1 MSVLNTLLQY
11 LVIVSVVYLYSK
23 TSRSKKS
30 SAANMRGA
38 LGRLHSSGLAN
49 YYASRKRSWSTKG
62 CERIEESKERSRV
75 AGNSDS
81 GSKERPLQQQQQQ
94 QQQQQL
100 PDPPVKNQ
108 PKHPRMSSAAAP
120 LKQKAAKPDMGTKRP
135 QHQQQKQQP
144 AAINY
149 QTTSDFSESPVSED
163 MAVEHRRFLG
173 EMFKDV
179 PAIEIDRVIQSVH
192 WDVEEAATVLAQED
206 YTWQAVR
213 RRRNGPGVETA

>member
-1 MSVLNTLLQY
+1 L
-11 LVIVSVVYLYSK
+11 
-23 TSRSKKS
+23 
-30 SAANMRGA
+30 
-38 LGRLHSSGLAN
+38 
-49 YYASRKRSWSTKG
+49 
-62 CERIEESKERSRV
+62 
-75 AGNSDS
+75 
-81 GSKERPLQQQQQQ
+81 KERPLQQQH
-94 QQQQQL
+94 L

-108 PKHPRMSSAAAP
+108 PKHPRISSSAAS
-120 LKQKAAKPDMGTKRP
+120 LKQKAARPDMGTKRP

-144 AAINY
+144 AATNN

-163 MAVEHRRFLG
+163 MAAEHRRFLA

-213 RRRNGPGVETA
+213 RRRNGSG